1 MSEIKKLYFN
11 DEYNQTQNV
20 IDGRKTQ
27 MRKPLSKVARKAL
40 DALKRKLSIDC
51 DRGEIMVPDFF
62 VEKYS
67 HFHVGE
73 VYAVAQPLEVVWKQ
87 ECAIGKN
94 MGQRTTTSGI
104 VECARKMKESKG
116 WKNKMFAPA
125 SLMSYKVVI
134 TNVRVK
140 NLRHVTEED
149 AKAEGCLPLAEVF
162 NGANCTG
169 WWHDG
174 FSLNTC
180 QNHSETFEALYRSIH
195 GNKEWEADP
204 ICWVVDF
211 KLLG

>member
-125 SLMSYKVVI
+125 SLMIYKVVI

-174 FSLNTC
+174 FSLNT
-180 QNHSETFEALYRSIH
+180 
-195 GNKEWEADP
+195 
-204 ICWVVDF
+204 
-211 KLLG
+211 